1 MITPAIIRQI
11 ALSFANSTEEPHFEK
26 TSFRFKKKIFA
37 TLDERSNKVVVK
49 LTPMQQSVY
58 CTINSLM
65 IYPVPNK
72 WGNQGWTMISL
83 ELIEED
89 LFTEVVKVAY
99 ENVANS
105 KKVR

>member
-1 MITPAIIRQI
+1 MIVSSDVRQI

-37 TLDERSNKVVVK
+37 TLDEKLNKVVVK
-49 LTPMQQSVY
+49 LTPIQQSVY
-58 CTINSLM
+58 CSINSTM

-99 ENVANS
+99 ENVAHL
-105 KKVR
+105 KK